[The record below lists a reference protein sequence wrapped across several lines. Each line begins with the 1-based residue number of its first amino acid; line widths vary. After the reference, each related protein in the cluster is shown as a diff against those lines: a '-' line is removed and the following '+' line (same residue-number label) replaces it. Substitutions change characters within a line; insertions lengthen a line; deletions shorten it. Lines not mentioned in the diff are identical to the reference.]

1 MSLSETQPDAAGARR
16 IARPVP
22 LRESVYSAILDMIV
36 SRNLQ
41 PGQHLV
47 ESELALMLGVSRQP
61 VREALQWLKND
72 GWVDLRPGLG
82 AYVHT
87 PTVEEA
93 DQLLAVRRLLETE
106 SARLAAQHATE
117 EGVEHLRELCRQ
129 GFAALEAEDVAT
141 MVALNAELHAT
152 VMRLSRNDVLVE
164 LASQVDR
171 RVRWYYTPVARH
183 RGAQSWTE
191 HSALIDAIA
200 AGDGDRA
207 GEVMHAHT
215 EHTRLSYLEQQ
226 NLEKS
231 GAEAGSPARPIT
243 GRRP

>member
-1 MSLSETQPDAAGARR
+1 MALSQTPTEDGSRR

-36 SRNLQ
+36 SRSLQ

-82 AYVHT
+82 AFVHT

-93 DQLLAVRRLLETE
+93 DQLLAVRSLLETE
-106 SARLAAQHATE
+106 SARLAATRTTD
-117 EGVEHLRELCRQ
+117 EGVAHLRGLCDRGQ
-129 GFAALEAEDVAT
+129 EALAADDVAT
-141 MVALNAELHAT
+141 MVELNAELHAA
-152 VMRLSRNDVLVE
+152 VMKMSGNDVLVE
-164 LASQVDR
+164 LAAQVDR

-183 RGAQSWTE
+183 RGEQSWIE
-191 HSALIDAIA
+191 HAALIDAIA
-200 AGDGDRA
+200 AGDAARA
-207 GEVMHAHT
+207 AEVMATHT
-215 EHTRLSYLEQQ
+215 EHTRLSYLEHQDDAD
-226 NLEKS
+226 ET
-231 GAEAGSPARPIT
+231 APALR
-243 GRRP
+243 GRVR

>member
-1 MSLSETQPDAAGARR
+1 MSLSDTQPEAASRR

-47 ESELALMLGVSRQP
+47 ESELAVMLGVSRQP

-82 AYVHT
+82 AFVHT

-93 DQLLAVRRLLETE
+93 DQLLAVRSLLETE
-106 SARLAAQHATE
+106 SARLAAKNVTD
-117 EGVEHLRELCRQ
+117 EGIARLRDLCRQ

-152 VMRLSRNDVLVE
+152 VMRMSGNDVLVE
-164 LASQVDR
+164 LAGQVDR

-183 RGAQSWTE
+183 RGAQSWRE
-191 HSALIDAIA
+191 HSDLIDAIA
-200 AGDGDRA
+200 AGDADRA
-207 GEVMHAHT
+207 GTVMAAHT
-215 EHTRLSYLEQQ
+215 EHTRRSYLEQRDD
-226 NLEKS
+226 
-231 GAEAGSPARPIT
+231 ADAGPHAALK
-243 GRRP
+243 GRVQ

>member
-1 MSLSETQPDAAGARR
+1 MSLSETQPEAGSRR

-36 SRNLQ
+36 SRQLQ

-47 ESELALMLGVSRQP
+47 ESELAVMLGVSRQP

-82 AYVHT
+82 AFVHS

-93 DQLLAVRRLLETE
+93 DQLLQVRSLLETE
-106 SARLAAQHATE
+106 SARLAAKNVTE
-117 EGVEHLRELCRQ
+117 EGVARLRDLCRQ
-129 GFAALEAEDVAT
+129 GYAALEAEDVAT
-141 MVALNAELHAT
+141 MVSLNAELHAQ
-152 VMRLSRNDVLVE
+152 VMRMSGNDVLVE
-164 LASQVDR
+164 LAGQVDR

-183 RGAQSWTE
+183 RGAQSWQE

-200 AGDGDRA
+200 GGDADRA
-207 GEVMHAHT
+207 ATVMAEHT
-215 EHTRLSYLEQQ
+215 EYTRRSYLEQRDD
-226 NLEKS
+226 S
-231 GAEAGSPARPIT
+231 DT
-243 GRRP
+243 GPNAALKGRVH